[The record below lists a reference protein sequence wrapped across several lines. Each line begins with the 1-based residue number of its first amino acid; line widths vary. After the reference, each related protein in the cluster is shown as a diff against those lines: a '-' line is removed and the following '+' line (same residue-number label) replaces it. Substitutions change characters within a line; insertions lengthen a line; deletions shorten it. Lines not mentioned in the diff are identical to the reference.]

1 MSKPN
6 LDEKNYPA
14 IIINRMYIHLNG
26 CLKVYRSSNMQ
37 YLAVFGIFFAFNVIE
52 LTVLSKLYSI
62 WTIVSL
68 VLAIIGE
75 QRLAKHPTG
84 NIKDTIKKYSESS
97 LFLTIDVVNIF
108 ACLVLGILDIF
119 FTNLITENYL
129 WISFFSILLAL
140 FIFSIYEVIL
150 IKKEN
155 VFKKFDISVLNKIVE
170 KLNNYNWAANNWV
183 ITDNQLEEF
192 IVECAC
198 SKNENGKNRNK
209 KRVCKDIINLISR
222 IDIIEK
228 VKESNGNSG
237 YIYQLTE

>member
-1 MSKPN
+1 MSKPI

-14 IIINRMYIHLNG
+14 IIINRMYIHLNS
-26 CLKVYRSSNMQ
+26 CIEVYRSSNMQ

-68 VLAIIGE
+68 ILAVIGE

-84 NIKDTIKKYSESS
+84 NIKDLIEKYNEST

-108 ACLVLGILDIF
+108 SCLVLGILDIF
-119 FTNLITENYL
+119 FTDLISENYL
-129 WISFFSILLAL
+129 WISFFIILLAL
-140 FIFSIYEVIL
+140 FVFSIYEGIL
-150 IKKEN
+150 IKKED
-155 VFKKFDISVLNKIVE
+155 VFRKFDMSVLNKIVE
-170 KLNNYNWAANNWV
+170 KLNNYNWVANNW
-183 ITDNQLEEF
+183 IIKEDRLEEF

-198 SKNENGKNRNK
+198 SKNKKN

-222 IDIIEK
+222 IDLIEK
-228 VKESNGNSG
+228 IEESNGITG
-237 YIYQLTE
+237 YIYQLVE

>member
-14 IIINRMYIHLNG
+14 ILINHMYIHLNG
-26 CLKVYRSSNMQ
+26 CIKVYRSSNMQ

-84 NIKDTIKKYSESS
+84 NIKDTIEKYSEST

-119 FTNLITENYL
+119 FTDLITENYL
-129 WISFFSILLAL
+129 WISFFIILFAL
-140 FIFSIYEVIL
+140 FIFSIYKVIL

-155 VFKKFDISVLNKIVE
+155 VFKKFDIIVLNKIVE
-170 KLNNYNWAANNWV
+170 KLDNYNWVANNWM
-183 ITDNQLEEF
+183 ITDNRLEEF

-198 SKNENGKNRNK
+198 SNNGKNKNK

-228 VKESNGNSG
+228 IKESNGNSG
-237 YIYQLTE
+237 YIYQLAE